1 MLRRARQ
8 RLTRTV
14 VTAVAALCLAGM
26 ADIAQAQVVAS
37 VWYRGLPSGV
47 PRAVDLEAIKNAG
60 FDAVTWPLQHV
71 SGAEELQRIAGRV
84 GLTVVIRSESEPLSF
99 GSVSRGEAKVD
110 LWIQRT
116 PRAEWSALFWRAV
129 AHGARVV
136 SFDAGLAEGTGLW
149 DENGGRDW
157 VPVAAALARQL
168 RSAAG
173 LVGTL
178 RRGPALALSET
189 VPDLDVSLLENT
201 RSWVLIATNASTTG
215 GRVLETYATFPAEV
229 PAAEWLNLFDG
240 SMMSMLYRPAGS
252 RWHVRLGPGEA
263 KVFVIDKR

>member
-1 MLRRARQ
+1 MPRAGRRLISPFIVLAAGVVMLASA
-8 RLTRTV
+8 
-14 VTAVAALCLAGM
+14 TATH
-26 ADIAQAQVVAS
+26 AQVVAS

-47 PRAVDLEAIKNAG
+47 PRQVDLEAIKAAG

-71 SGAEELQRIAGRV
+71 SGAEQLHRIAGRV
-84 GLTVVIRSESEPLSF
+84 GLTVIIRSESEPLSF
-99 GSVSRGEAKVD
+99 ATVPRGDAKAD
-110 LWIQRT
+110 LWIHRT
-116 PRAEWSALFWRAV
+116 PRAEWSALFWRAI

-149 DENGGRDW
+149 DENGPRDW

-168 RSAAG
+168 RSSAG
-173 LVGTL
+173 LVGSL
-178 RRGPALALSET
+178 RRGPALSLSEL
-189 VPDLDVSLLENT
+189 VSDLDVSLLENT
-201 RSWVLIATNASTTG
+201 RSWVLVATNASTAE
-215 GRVLETYATFPAEV
+215 GRVLETYATFPREV

-240 SMMSMLYRPAGS
+240 TMMSMLYRPTGS